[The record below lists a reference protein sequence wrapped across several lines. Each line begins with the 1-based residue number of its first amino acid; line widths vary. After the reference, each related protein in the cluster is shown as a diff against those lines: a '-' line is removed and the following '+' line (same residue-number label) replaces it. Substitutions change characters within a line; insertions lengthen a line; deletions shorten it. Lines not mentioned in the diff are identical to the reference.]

1 MRRPKDP
8 TRLISPDAGSRER
21 PPEVEMSMT
30 QMMRELMPFLRD
42 FRLRIAAAIA
52 LLLAGKVANV
62 SVPLFFQQVVD
73 QLGGPAPIVVPAA
86 LLLAY
91 GTMRFVSA
99 LFREVQSI
107 VFAPAQYGIMQRIS
121 VQVLQHL
128 HNLSLRFHLARKT
141 GAVTRDI
148 GRGTSSV
155 STLLNYLLF
164 NIVPTIVEVAM
175 VSAILIGRYSTS
187 FAVVLL
193 VTFVAYV
200 AFTFSITQWRL
211 KFRTAMN
218 SLDSQASS
226 DAIDGLLNFETVKYF
241 TNERYE
247 VGRYDSAL
255 GKWAV
260 AASQSQNSLS
270 LLNAGQALIIA
281 AGVTA
286 LMIMAANGVERGE
299 LSVGDLVAVNA
310 FLLQVVMPLGF
321 LGTVYGMLK
330 QSVTDMDRMFALL
343 RTPAEIVDPAQPGS
357 LPDGAVGIEFDDV
370 TFSYNED
377 RQILHGVSFSVPAGR
392 TVAIVGASGSG
403 KSTLARLL
411 LRFYDVDGGAVRVGG
426 VDVRHTAADT
436 LRARIGVVP
445 QDCVLFNET
454 IAFNLRYA
462 RLNATDDEIR
472 EAARMANLDRFI
484 ARLPDG
490 YETMVGERG
499 LKLSGGEKQRL
510 AIARAL
516 LKRPSVLVFDEAT
529 SSLDSESERVILE
542 EMKAVSTGR
551 TTLTIAHRLSTII
564 HADNIVVL
572 DAGRVVEQ
580 GTHQELLALGGAY
593 AHLWRIQSPDS
604 DGSASE
610 GPAREGEPTEGRAGN
625 PA

>member
-8 TRLISPDAGSRER
+8 TRPIATSAGQS
-21 PPEVEMSMT
+21 PPEIEMSMT
-30 QMMRELMPFLRD
+30 QMLRELTPFLRD

-91 GTMRFVSA
+91 GTMRFVAA
-99 LFREVQSI
+99 LFREFQSI

-121 VQVLQHL
+121 VQVLRHL

-187 FAVVLL
+187 FAMVLL
-193 VTFVAYV
+193 LTFVAYV
-200 AFTFSITQWRL
+200 GFTFSITQWRL

-218 SLDSQASS
+218 TLDSQASS

-255 GKWAV
+255 GRWAM

-286 LMIMAANGVERGE
+286 LMIMAAHGVERGD

-343 RTPAEIVDPAQPGS
+343 RTPAEIVDPAVPES
-357 LPDGAVGIEFDDV
+357 LPDGAVGIAFDDV

-377 RQILHGVSFSVPAGR
+377 RQILHGVSFTVPAGR

-411 LRFYDVDGGAVRVGG
+411 LRFYDVDGGAVRVGD
-426 VDVRHTAADT
+426 VDVRHTTADS
-436 LRARIGVVP
+436 LRERIGVVP

-462 RLNATDDEIR
+462 RLDATDDEIR

-484 ARLPDG
+484 ARLPEG
-490 YETMVGERG
+490 YDTMVGERG

-580 GTHQELLALGGAY
+580 GTHQQLLALGGAY
-593 AHLWRIQSPDS
+593 AHLWRIQSPEG
-604 DGSASE
+604 DGMS
-610 GPAREGEPTEGRAGN
+610 GEPAGLD
-625 PA
+625 AHR